1 MKTINKIFLSIIAT
15 GAILFSSCSDYLDVS
30 GELSDNL
37 TIDKVFENTTYT
49 KRWHGNIFN
58 AICEYSENGSSSA
71 SGMKNPWSGISGEIM
86 QNNGPAKNLLVQGYN
101 ASSANLH
108 RWSTQYQYIRQAMI
122 FIERAKPIGNPNES
136 TSLREADVNKM
147 KMEAKFLMAY
157 AYFSLFELY
166 GPVPIVTEITNTESK
181 NIDFARAPL
190 DDVIKYIDDLL
201 VEVIDSPYIPKS
213 VWDWEKPAG
222 SNAYNLNEVVR
233 PTKVAAM
240 ALRAKLWVY
249 AASPLFN
256 GGFPEALSLTNFD
269 GTRLFPDK
277 DPNKWNI
284 AKQRLEDLLTFAEAQ
299 GHKLYI
305 KLNSN
310 GGIDA
315 DLSVY
320 ELYQSYNDEILWAT
334 AQNDYSTEHA
344 AEKRSTPRDIYSCYG
359 NIGVSQ
365 ETVDAFFMNNGLDI
379 NDPGSGYR
387 KDGFTGVVNP
397 CNTSKRTDTNIFN
410 MYANREARFYAAVA
424 YQGKSWHKQPN
435 NNANYQIGF
444 AVGQPS
450 DGSNDNS
457 PRGGYLLYKLKNRQ
471 VLWSGASGDL
481 KSFARPSILFRL
493 ADFYLYYAEVLNEI
507 NPSDSRIIEYVD
519 KIRERAGIMGYGEL
533 QAEGKKTGIIG
544 DQQKQRKAIYRE
556 RRVELLAEGQRW
568 FDMRRWMICEPTEA
582 NREVEGDITL
592 FNGMNMKGYADQPIG
607 SPTSFFTKV
616 QIESRTW
623 KKEMYWYPV
632 PQNEISKSRLL
643 VQNPLWGEALEPP
656 AK

>member
-1 MKTINKIFLSIIAT
+1 MKTINKIFLSIVAAGTIALT
-15 GAILFSSCSDYLDVS
+15 SCSDYLDVS

-37 TIDKVFENTTYT
+37 TVDKVFENASYT

-58 AICEYSENGSSSA
+58 AICEYSENGSSSN
-71 SGMKNPWSGISGEIM
+71 SGMKNPWSGIAGEIM

-101 ASSANLH
+101 PSSAGLH
-108 RWSTQYQYIRQAMI
+108 RWATQYQYIRQAMI

-136 TSLREADVNKM
+136 TSLREEDVRKM
-147 KMEAKFLMAY
+147 KMEAKFLIAY

-166 GPVPIVTEITNTESK
+166 GPIPIVTGLADPEDQ
-181 NIDFARAPL
+181 NIDYARAPL
-190 DDVIKYIDDLL
+190 DDVIKHIDDLL
-201 VEVIDSPYIPKS
+201 VEVIESPDIPNSIWK
-213 VWDWEKPAG
+213 EG
-222 SNAYNLNEVVR
+222 TYNLTEVVR

-256 GGFPEALSLTNFD
+256 GGFPEALTITNFD

-284 AKQRLEDLLTFAEAQ
+284 AKQRLEEFLTFAEAQ
-299 GHKLYI
+299 GHKLYV

-310 GGIDA
+310 GSIDA

-320 ELYQSYNDEILWAT
+320 ELYQAYNDEILWAT
-334 AQNDYSTEHA
+334 GVNDYSAEHN

-365 ETVDAFFMNNGLDI
+365 ETVDAFFMNNGLEI
-379 NDPGSGYR
+379 NDKGSGYR
-387 KDGFTGVVNP
+387 EDGFTSIVNP

-410 MYANREARFYAAVA
+410 MYANREARFYAAVT

-435 NNANYQIGF
+435 NNANYQVGF
-444 AVGQPS
+444 AWGQPS

-471 VLWSGASGDL
+471 VLWSNASGDL
-481 KSFARPSILFRL
+481 KSFARPSILLRL

-507 NPSDSRIIEYVD
+507 DPSDSRIIEYVD
-519 KIRERAGIMGYGEL
+519 RVRERAGIMGYGEL
-533 QAEGKKTGIIG
+533 QSEGKKTGIIG

-556 RRVELLAEGQRW
+556 RRVELMAEGQRW
-568 FDMRRWMICEPTEA
+568 FDMRRWMICDPTEA
-582 NREVEGDITL
+582 NREMEGDITL
-592 FNGMNMKGYADQPIG
+592 FTGMNMRGYADQPIG
-607 SPTSFFTKV
+607 SSTSYFTRV
-616 QIESRTW
+616 QIENRTW

-643 VQNPLWGEALEPP
+643 VQNPLWSQVLEPP
-656 AK
+656 TESE